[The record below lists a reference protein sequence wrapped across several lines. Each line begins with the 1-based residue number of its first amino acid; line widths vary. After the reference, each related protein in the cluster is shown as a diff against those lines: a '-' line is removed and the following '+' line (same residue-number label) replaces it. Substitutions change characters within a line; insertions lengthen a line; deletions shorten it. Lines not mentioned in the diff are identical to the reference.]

1 MRHPKWWAGS
11 DRQNE
16 TADVAPSVFLLL
28 SDIAEKTIILT
39 INLIMNAARL
49 RKMTLLEREIKENK
63 EKAKKNKEKAEH
75 LERVTDHVLAER
87 CRKLKGKDQT
97 AEAAWLSG
105 EGAKIVTALFR
116 KHNAALWRDLRMEL
130 LRIGGNESRWGDLTE
145 EEKNDKAEG
154 EARMLLDGRNAIDR

>member
-1 MRHPKWWAGS
+1 
-11 DRQNE
+11 
-16 TADVAPSVFLLL
+16 
-28 SDIAEKTIILT
+28 
-39 INLIMNAARL
+39 MNAARL

-75 LERVTDHVLAER
+75 LERVIDHVLAER

-97 AEAAWLSG
+97 AEAAWWSG

>member
-1 MRHPKWWAGS
+1 M
-11 DRQNE
+11 
-16 TADVAPSVFLLL
+16 APSVFLLL

-75 LERVTDHVLAER
+75 LERVIDHVLAER

-97 AEAAWLSG
+97 AEAAW
-105 EGAKIVTALFR
+105 
-116 KHNAALWRDLRMEL
+116 
-130 LRIGGNESRWGDLTE
+130 
-145 EEKNDKAEG
+145 
-154 EARMLLDGRNAIDR
+154 